1 MTATRREVLLA
12 GAAGVLGLA
21 AAGCGGNAGSGG
33 RASATPH
40 AALAGEPIEDR
51 LIMGNW
57 VDFTSPVNLKEFSAE
72 FGVDV
77 TQSGYGSEEE
87 LIAKMRTGGFKFD
100 IVVPGTGGLEQMG
113 EAGLLMELDRSLLPN
128 LEHLAPAFAGDG
140 RLAPDPRYGVAK
152 DYGIAS
158 FFWRTEVVDDPPRTI
173 AEAFAMLGRH
183 RDARVNVIESSNE
196 LIALALAALGVSINS
211 ERDEDL
217 VRARDLLIAAK
228 PSIDTIS
235 TQYIERG
242 QRGEID
248 IGIGY
253 SGDVRRIR
261 QGRAEDRRRGRLPD
275 PGRTDRGLRRRL
287 GDPGRRAAPGRR
299 THLDQLRAGPAQRRP
314 RDRAHPVRQP
324 GDGIEGHLPEQL
336 AETRSPRSPTRR
348 SRASRS
354 RRCSP
359 RRASA
364 SGRGSSP
371 SSRRPEPRQPA

>member
-21 AAGCGGNAGSGG
+21 AAGCGSNAGSGG

-40 AALAGEPIEDR
+40 AELAGEPIEDR

-57 VDFTSPVNLKEFSAE
+57 VDFTSPVNLKEFTAE
-72 FGVDV
+72 FGVDI

-100 IVVPGTGGLEQMG
+100 IVVPGTSGLEQMG

-158 FFWRTEVVDDPPRTI
+158 FFWRTAVVDDPPRTI
-173 AEAFAMLGRH
+173 AEAFEMLGRH

-196 LIALALAALGVSINS
+196 LIALALAALGLSINS

-217 VRARDLLIAAK
+217 ARARDLLIAAK

-261 QGRAEDRRRGRLPD
+261 QGRAK
-275 PGRTDRGLRRRL
+275 T
-287 GDPGRRAAPGRR
+287 GDEVAFLIPEGPTEAFVDVWAIPADAP
-299 THLDQLRAGPAQRRP
+299 
-314 RDRAHPVRQP
+314 HPVAAHAWINYVLDPRNAARETEHIQFGSP
-324 GDGIEGHLPEQL
+324 VTGIEGHLPEELRGDPITSIPDEAL
-336 AETRSPRSPTRR
+336 ARFEIPSVLTPEGERKR
-348 SRASRS
+348 SRIFTEFKA
-354 RRCSP
+354 
-359 RRASA
+359 A
-364 SGRGSSP
+364 
-371 SSRRPEPRQPA
+371 